1 MPADTSTD
9 SRRESAKAAPTG
21 VDVSGCESLP
31 GLDVLPR
38 NADGTIAAGVL
49 CVYADALDEAM
60 LDSDN
65 EALELVVLLDRLTA
79 WTQGRQASALAEF
92 ARRPRS
98 SSQDPVVARA
108 QRARVGRDMRDL
120 GGGEEVAAALAL
132 SVRSGQDRLGMATTL
147 AGAFPATLAALTS
160 AAIDLGRAMSLVGEA
175 AACPAQARAQIEAA
189 VLAGG
194 RRSTPSQFRQ
204 VARRAVLR
212 IDAENARTQA
222 QRARDQVY
230 VATHRGSDDTAFLEG
245 FLPGEDGLAIR
256 LVLDAA
262 ATAMSGAG
270 ETRTRDQLRVAAL
283 AAPFWAA
290 LASGRLDSVGGP
302 IALAVAHGQAPAI
315 DMDID
320 GPLRGAQTAD
330 GAAVGAVVEL
340 RGYGPITPGTA
351 RVVAARA
358 RAGRWPVVRIHDHHA
373 ASTAFADAAA
383 EAGYRPS
390 ARLERHVVD
399 RDKHCRF
406 PGCTATPARCDVDHT
421 VGWPAGPTH
430 ATNLGLLCRHHHRVK
445 QEAGFR
451 LTQPAPGVFRS
462 RMPTGHEYDVGPPD

>member
-1 MPADTSTD
+1 MPEDTP
-9 SRRESAKAAPTG
+9 AAPRCEAANAVPTG
-21 VDVSGCESLP
+21 IDVSGCENLP
-31 GLDVLPR
+31 GLDALPR
-38 NADGTIAAGVL
+38 SADGTIAAGVL

-60 LDSDN
+60 LDSDD

-79 WTQGRQASALAEF
+79 WTQGRQTSALAEF

-108 QRARVGRDMRDL
+108 QRARVGRDVRDL

-132 SVRSGQDRLGMATTL
+132 SVRAGQDRLGMATTL
-147 AGAFPATLAALTS
+147 AGGFPATLAALTRG
-160 AAIDLGRAMSLVGEA
+160 AIDLGRAMTLVGEA
-175 AACPAQARAQIEAA
+175 AGCAADARAQIEAA

-194 RRSTPSQFRQ
+194 RRSTPSHFRQ

-212 IDAENARTQA
+212 IDAENARVQA

-230 VATHRGSDDTAFLEG
+230 VATHPTNDDTAFLEG
-245 FLPGEDGLAIR
+245 YLPGEDGLAIR

-262 ATAMSGAG
+262 ATAMSGGA

-290 LASGRLDSVGGP
+290 LASGQLDSVGGP
-302 IALAVAHGQAPAI
+302 IALAVAHGQVPAI
-315 DMDID
+315 DMDVD
-320 GPLRGAQTAD
+320 GPIDAAGPAD
-330 GAAVGAVVEL
+330 SAVAAVAL
-340 RGYGPITPGTA
+340 RGYGPITLDTA

-358 RAGRWPVVRIHDHHA
+358 RAGRWPVVRIHDHNA

-383 EAGYRPS
+383 EPRYRPS
-390 ARLERHVVD
+390 ARLERHVID

-406 PGCTATPARCDVDHT
+406 PGCTARPALCDVDHT
-421 VGWPAGPTH
+421 VAWPAGPTH
-430 ATNLGLLCRHHHRVK
+430 ASNLGLLCRHHHRVK

-451 LTQPAPGVFRS
+451 VTQPEPGVFRW